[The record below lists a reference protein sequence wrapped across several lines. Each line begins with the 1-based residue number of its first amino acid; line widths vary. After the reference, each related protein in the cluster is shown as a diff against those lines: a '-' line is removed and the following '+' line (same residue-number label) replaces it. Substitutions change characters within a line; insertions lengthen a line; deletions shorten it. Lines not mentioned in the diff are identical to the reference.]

1 MKQPLPNQIPDL
13 DLDFKQHKTLSFRA
27 LMQFRVHDILIVAS
41 LYDAFKLE
49 EGGHIT
55 EMVFMEYHQL
65 NLNNPPHVIRVST
78 AGEAL
83 EYLEHN
89 RVDLVIT
96 MARLGDM
103 DAEQFGEQV
112 REKHPNLPIILLAA
126 DKRILE
132 AAPDPNSPFEF
143 VFAWVGTPSLLPA
156 IIKVVEDKHNAERD
170 ILEGGVRCIIV
181 VEDSPQ
187 YYSVFMSMIYREII
201 QHTQHMMRNE
211 YTDALRLL
219 RMRSRPKILL
229 ATTYEEGLAYFNKF
243 QQQSL
248 AVISDVRYPKAGVL
262 DPNAGVSLLSMI
274 HKTDRDLPVVLQSKD
289 RKNRTKAQQINAY
302 FLDKNSPRLVKDLR
316 EFVVKHC
323 GFGNLV
329 FSNRDGTPID
339 EVYDLKGLEN
349 ALLKVPDQSVEYH
362 ARRNHFSN
370 WLAARGYFQLADQI
384 KPLHLE
390 NFDHVNELRKII
402 TDLVRRE
409 RATQYQDKI
418 LDFVPETYDPAF
430 RFVRFGTG
438 SLGGKAR
445 GLAFVS
451 TFLKRF
457 EWHTK
462 YPNVVVDIP
471 HTSVVATDIFD
482 QFIELNRIQS
492 ALADATS
499 NAEID
504 AIFRTGQFPES
515 FVADLRAYL
524 EHHRVPLAVRSSS
537 LLEDSLFQP
546 FAGVYATFMLPNNAL
561 DVETRL
567 NLVLDAVKLV
577 YASTF
582 HLESQQYMAATGNRP
597 EDEKMAVIIQELV
610 GAQYGDYFY
619 PTISGIAQSYNFY
632 PFKNMKREHGIANVA
647 LGLGRTVLLGHKSL
661 SFCPRF
667 PQILPQFL
675 DARSA
680 VKSSQNTFFALPLN
694 SDRDPLA
701 DGERG
706 NLECLPVQNAER
718 DGTLE
723 PITSVYDVK
732 NNALMESPGGDG
744 PRVISFAN
752 ILHGNSFPL
761 ADILQNLLHYG
772 RRGMGCEVEIEFAA
786 NVGLKTDAP
795 TTFNILQIRPL
806 LTYAQL
812 TVLDPDDLK
821 PEDVICRSG
830 RCLGHGASYDIQDII
845 MVKPETFDVHATRD
859 IAAEI
864 AQLNKTLG
872 KNRPYLLMGP
882 GRWGTADP
890 LLGIPVEWDD
900 ISSAR
905 AIVELGIPE
914 LFIEPSYGS
923 HFFQNL
929 TSLGVSYFT
938 IPPAV
943 YKTSIDWDWL
953 FHQKP
958 GQETNYLRHLPFKK
972 PLPIRID
979 GRTGFGT
986 IFKPGRNA
994 YVKDAIT

>member
-1 MKQPLPNQIPDL
+1 MKHNSLKPPPDL
-13 DLDFKQHKTLSFRA
+13 DLDFKHHKTLSFRA

-78 AGEAL
+78 AREAL

-103 DAEQFGEQV
+103 DAEEFGERV
-112 REKHPNLPIILLAA
+112 REQHPNLPIILLAA

-132 AAPDPNSPFEF
+132 AAPDPSSPFEF

-201 QHTQHMMRNE
+201 QHTQHMMRTE

-229 ATTYEEGLAYFNKF
+229 ATTYEEGLAYFNQF
-243 QQQSL
+243 QQQAL
-248 AVISDVRYPKAGVL
+248 AVISDVRYPKNGVL
-262 DPNAGVSLLSMI
+262 DPNAGVSLLTLI
-274 HKTDRDLPVVLQSKD
+274 HRTDQDLPVVLQSKD
-289 RKNRTKAQQINAY
+289 RKNRMKAQQINAY

-329 FSNRDGTPID
+329 FSNRDGTPIV
-339 EVYDLKGLEN
+339 EVNDLKGLEK
-349 ALLKVPDQSVEYH
+349 ALSKVPEQSIQYH

-370 WLAARGYFQLADQI
+370 WLAARGYFNLADQI

-390 NFDHVNELRKII
+390 DFDHVNALRDRIIEL
-402 TDLVRRE
+402 VSRE
-409 RATQYQDKI
+409 RGTQYQDKI
-418 LDFVPETYDPAF
+418 LDFAPETYDPAF

-451 TFLKRF
+451 TFLRRF

-462 YPNVVVDIP
+462 YPRVVVDIP

-482 QFIELNRIQS
+482 QFLELNRIQS
-492 ALADATS
+492 ALMEAET

-504 AIFRTGQFPES
+504 TIFRAGQFPES
-515 FVADLRAYL
+515 FVSDLRTYL
-524 EHHRVPLAVRSSS
+524 EYHRVPLAVRSSS

-546 FAGVYATFMLPNNAL
+546 FAGVYATFMLPNNAP

-567 NLVLDAVKLV
+567 NLVLDAIKLV

-582 HLESQQYMAATGNRP
+582 HVESQRYMTATGNRP
-597 EDEKMAVIIQELV
+597 EDEKMAVIVQELV
-610 GAQYGDYFY
+610 GARYGDYFY
-619 PTISGIAQSYNFY
+619 PTISGIARSYNFY

-647 LGLGRTVLLGHKSL
+647 LGLGRTVVTGNKSL
-661 SFCPRF
+661 SFCPKN
-667 PQILPQFL
+667 PGTLPQFL

-680 VKSSQNTFFALPLN
+680 TQSSQQTFFALPMN
-694 SDRDPLA
+694 SERDPLA

-706 NLECLPVQNAER
+706 NLECLPIQEAEK
-718 DGTLE
+718 DGTLT
-723 PITSVYDVK
+723 PITSVFDTRK
-732 NNALMESPGGDG
+732 NALVDTPGAEG
-744 PRVISFAN
+744 PLVIAFPN
-752 ILHGNSFPL
+752 ILRKNGFPL

-786 NVGLKTDAP
+786 NVDQERDA
-795 TTFNILQIRPL
+795 TTVFNILQIRPM
-806 LTYAQL
+806 LTYTQL
-812 TVLDPDDLK
+812 TILDPGDLK
-821 PEDVICRSG
+821 AEDVICRSEY
-830 RCLGHGASYDIQDII
+830 CLGHGATYDIRDIVL
-845 MVKPETFDVHATRD
+845 VKPEAFGDETNR
-859 IAAEI
+859 EI
-864 AQLNKTLG
+864 ADEIAELNKTLG
-872 KNRPYLLMGP
+872 TDRPYLLLGP

-890 LLGIPVEWDD
+890 HVGIPVEWNE
-900 ISSAR
+900 ISHAR
-905 AIVELGIPE
+905 AIVEVGLPDR
-914 LFIEPSYGS
+914 FIEPSFGS

-929 TSLGVSYFT
+929 TSLGISYFT
-938 IPPAV
+938 IPPEEYSQAV
-943 YKTSIDWDWL
+943 DWDWL
-953 FHQKP
+953 DQQKP
-958 GQETNYLRHLPFKK
+958 EHESAYLSHLHFSK

-979 GRTGFGT
+979 GRSGFGA
-986 IFKPGRNA
+986 IFKPGLQGWVENL
-994 YVKDAIT
+994 IT